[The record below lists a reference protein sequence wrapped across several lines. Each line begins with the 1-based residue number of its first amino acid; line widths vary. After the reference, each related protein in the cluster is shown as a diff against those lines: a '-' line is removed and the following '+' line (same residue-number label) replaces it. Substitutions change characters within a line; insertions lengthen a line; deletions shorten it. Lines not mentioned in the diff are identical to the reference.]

1 MTYNIDFHKHDEDA
15 STGKALMEIINKV
28 EALFGTAST
37 FSLQMGNYTSPEYG
51 SYKMVFVNKGVYCC
65 TVIWDK
71 IFGECKIYQD
81 EKDSEAGLVS

>member
-1 MTYNIDFHKHDEDA
+1 MTYNIDFHKHDEDT

-28 EALFGTAST
+28 EALFGTATT

-51 SYKMVFVNKGVYCC
+51 SYKMIFKDKGVYCC

-71 IFGECKIYQD
+71 IFGEYKVYQD
-81 EKDSEAGLVS
+81 EKDAEVELVS